1 MFASQQSSLLAPDGR
16 RSRRAAARSCAG
28 LRNSG
33 GSSQDAE
40 VAAAVAVAMA
50 PACALGSASSAPSL
64 GCAEQ
69 FGVDDVPGSN
79 GLAAVA
85 NAVTGSAS
93 ALSARSDTEG
103 TAFDSPWGAESAS
116 ILRQCRLLT
125 TPFQPPARTRPSSS
139 DGGSSVQA
147 APARL
152 SSSADSFE
160 SAQSV
165 AFPCSVA
172 MPSMSVESASG
183 ISVGGR
189 LPLRRAA
196 ARLGSDQ
203 LLQRRR
209 GTGSVASNDPTGL
222 VRIAG
227 PGDRA
232 GSVVAP
238 SATVEVLPLSRPPSK
253 RPRMA
258 AQHGAAALAPPPLAP
273 AGTLAGPPAP
283 AAKAGDSAV
292 PVAAAAAAGA
302 RGSGRRASRHAA
314 TSRNTPPRRP
324 SRTGRAATPGA
335 AQADAGAGAGRP
347 AAAALPAAAAAG
359 GDPCLHP
366 LWRSPVCWAWADD
379 RTYVKTDIEVIAQAP
394 THAEKLAA
402 AARFFGIGPDAGPR
416 TTVVTKAKGGAS
428 LTFSA
433 FWPASPAECNALLDQ
448 TVAAAERVEGCR
460 KRVCRICDP
469 ASPRTNFRRHLEQ
482 HMGVSYMCDAIGCGR
497 VFRGSHVN
505 LLQHVDKCRGGKR

>member
-1 MFASQQSSLLAPDGR
+1 
-16 RSRRAAARSCAG
+16 
-28 LRNSG
+28 
-33 GSSQDAE
+33 
-40 VAAAVAVAMA
+40 MA

-183 ISVGGR
+183 IS
-189 LPLRRAA
+189 
-196 ARLGSDQ
+196 
-203 LLQRRR
+203 
-209 GTGSVASNDPTGL
+209 
-222 VRIAG
+222 
-227 PGDRA
+227 
-232 GSVVAP
+232 
-238 SATVEVLPLSRPPSK
+238 
-253 RPRMA
+253 
-258 AQHGAAALAPPPLAP
+258 
-273 AGTLAGPPAP
+273 
-283 AAKAGDSAV
+283 
-292 PVAAAAAAGA
+292 
-302 RGSGRRASRHAA
+302 
-314 TSRNTPPRRP
+314 
-324 SRTGRAATPGA
+324 
-335 AQADAGAGAGRP
+335 
-347 AAAALPAAAAAG
+347 
-359 GDPCLHP
+359 
-366 LWRSPVCWAWADD
+366 
-379 RTYVKTDIEVIAQAP
+379 TDIEVIAQAP